1 MTTEQQVE
9 QQAEPQKKN
18 ENVFFTISYDAN
30 DDEYAKHRID
40 ADQLVEIVT
49 NMKELIS
56 RADKTINRRKETVKL
71 YLQAPVQA
79 GSLEIPF
86 MLENLTVTADALEVL
101 KYLGISAGAVV
112 TKIVGGGVLEV
123 LKKTKGKSIL
133 EIRSTS
139 KSPEATIVLDGEE
152 LTVDKKVARLVTN
165 PRVRENIQKLIAAPL
180 EGKTESTFK
189 VKLLEQI
196 LVDEVPA
203 EQSDTVDFAESEEGV
218 STFIQDI
225 NPVDTISFDENDV
238 AIFEKME
245 LSPIPETHT
254 EEIDT
259 TIALTQI
266 SFTGSQKGWKMSYG
280 SKTDVSVEILD
291 KHFIQQINKDIA
303 SFRKGDLYNVILRV
317 TTRTLAKR
325 ETVRYSIVKVKN
337 HMASSGRKIVSDQPL
352 KKEDE

>member
-1 MTTEQQVE
+1 MTTE

-86 MLENLTVTADALEVL
+86 MLENLTAAADALEVL
-101 KYLGISAGAVV
+101 KYLGIAAGAAATTVV
-112 TKIVGGGVLEV
+112 SKGVLEV
-123 LKKTKGKSIL
+123 LKMTKGKSIL
-133 EIRSTS
+133 EIRSTN
-139 KSPEATIVLDGEE
+139 KSPEATLVLDGEE
-152 LTVDKKVARLVTN
+152 LTVDKKVARLVAN
-165 PRVRENIQKLIAAPL
+165 PKVRENIQKLIAAPL
-180 EGKTESTFK
+180 EGKTESAFK

-196 LVDEVPA
+196 PIDEEPV
-203 EQSDTVDFAESEEGV
+203 EQPNADTVDFAESEEGV
-218 STFIQDI
+218 VTFIQDI
-225 NPVDTISFDENDV
+225 NPVDAISFGESDV

-254 EEIDT
+254 EEIHT

-291 KHFIQQINKDIA
+291 KHNKDSA

-337 HMASSGRKIVSDQPL
+337 HMASSGRKIVSDKPL

>member
-9 QQAEPQKKN
+9 QAEPQKKN
-18 ENVFFTISYDAN
+18 ENVFFTISYDA
-30 DDEYAKHRID
+30 DDNEYAKHRID

-71 YLQAPVQA
+71 YLQAPVQP

-86 MLENLTVTADALEVL
+86 MLENLTAAADALEVL
-101 KYLGISAGAVV
+101 KYLGIAAGTAATAVV
-112 TKIVGGGVLEV
+112 SKGVLEV
-123 LKKTKGKSIL
+123 LKMTKGKSIL
-133 EIRSTS
+133 EIRSTN
-139 KSPEATIVLDGEE
+139 KSPEATLVLDGEE
-152 LTVDKKVARLVTN
+152 LTVDKKVARLVAN
-165 PRVRENIQKLIAAPL
+165 PKVRENIQKLIAAPL
-180 EGKTESTFK
+180 EGKTESVFK
-189 VKLLEQI
+189 VKLLEQ
-196 LVDEVPA
+196 VPV
-203 EQSDTVDFAESEEGV
+203 EQSDTVDFVESEDSV
-218 STFIQDI
+218 VTFIQDI
-225 NPVDTISFDENDV
+225 NPVDTISFGENDV

-254 EEIDT
+254 EEIHT

-280 SKTDVSVEILD
+280 GKTDISVEILD

>member
-1 MTTEQQVE
+1 MTNEQ
-9 QQAEPQKKN
+9 QKKN
-18 ENVFFTISYDAN
+18 EDVLFTISYDAN
-30 DDEYAKHRID
+30 DDEYSKHRID
-40 ADQLVEIVT
+40 ADQLVDIVT

-112 TKIVGGGVLEV
+112 TKIMGGGVLEV

-139 KSPEATIVLDGEE
+139 KSPEATLVLDGEE
-152 LTVDKKVARLVTN
+152 LTVDKKVARLVAN
-165 PRVRENIQKLIAAPL
+165 PRVRENIQKLVATPL
-180 EGKTESTFK
+180 EGKSESAFK
-189 VKLLEQI
+189 IKLLEQI
-196 LVDEVPA
+196 DIDETPT
-203 EQSDTVDFAESEEGV
+203 EQSSDTVDFVESEEGV
-218 STFIQDI
+218 TFIQDI
-225 NPVDTISFDENDV
+225 NPVDVVSFGKDDV

-245 LSPIPETHT
+245 LSPIPEIYS
-254 EEIDT
+254 EDIDT

-266 SFTGSQKGWKMSYG
+266 SFTGSAKGWKMSYG
-280 SKTDVSVEILD
+280 NKTDISVELLD

-303 SFRKGDLYNVILRV
+303 SFRKGDLFNVVLRI

-352 KKEDE
+352 KKENE

>member
-9 QQAEPQKKN
+9 QAEPQKKN
-18 ENVFFTISYDAN
+18 ENVFFTISYDA
-30 DDEYAKHRID
+30 DDNEYAKHRID

-71 YLQAPVQA
+71 YLQAPVQP

-86 MLENLTVTADALEVL
+86 MLENLTAAADALEVL
-101 KYLGISAGAVV
+101 KYLGIAAGTAATAVV
-112 TKIVGGGVLEV
+112 SKGVLEV
-123 LKKTKGKSIL
+123 LKMTKGKSIL
-133 EIRSTS
+133 EIRSTN
-139 KSPEATIVLDGEE
+139 KSPEATLVLDGEE
-152 LTVDKKVARLVTN
+152 LTVDKKVARLVAN
-165 PRVRENIQKLIAAPL
+165 PKVRENIQKLIAAPL
-180 EGKTESTFK
+180 EGKTESVFK
-189 VKLLEQI
+189 VKLLEQ
-196 LVDEVPA
+196 VPV
-203 EQSDTVDFAESEEGV
+203 EQSDTVDFVESEDSV
-218 STFIQDI
+218 VTFIQDI
-225 NPVDTISFDENDV
+225 NPVDTISFGENDV

-254 EEIDT
+254 EEIHT

-280 SKTDVSVEILD
+280 SKTDISVEILD

>member
-1 MTTEQQVE
+1 M
-9 QQAEPQKKN
+9 
-18 ENVFFTISYDAN
+18 FFTISYDAN

-56 RADKTINRRKETVKL
+56 RADKTINRRRETVKL

-152 LTVDKKVARLVTN
+152 LTVDKKVARLVAN

-180 EGKTESTFK
+180 EGKEESAFK

-196 LVDEVPA
+196 PE
-203 EQSDTVDFAESEEGV
+203 EQVVEKSESDTLDFAENEEGV
-218 STFIQDI
+218 MTFIQDI
-225 NPVDTISFDENDV
+225 NPVDAISFGQTDV
-238 AIFEKME
+238 DIFEKME

-254 EEIDT
+254 EEIHT

-291 KHFIQQINKDIA
+291 KHFIQQIKKDIA

>member
-1 MTTEQQVE
+1 MTTE

-86 MLENLTVTADALEVL
+86 MLENLTAAADALEVL
-101 KYLGISAGAVV
+101 KYLGIAAGAAATTVV
-112 TKIVGGGVLEV
+112 SKGVLEV
-123 LKKTKGKSIL
+123 LKMTKGKSIL
-133 EIRSTS
+133 EIRSTN
-139 KSPEATIVLDGEE
+139 KSPEATLVLDGEE
-152 LTVDKKVARLVTN
+152 LTVDKKVARLVAN
-165 PRVRENIQKLIAAPL
+165 PKVRENIQKLIAAPL
-180 EGKTESTFK
+180 EGKTESAFK

-196 LVDEVPA
+196 PIVEEPV
-203 EQSDTVDFAESEEGV
+203 EQPNADTVDFAESEEGV
-218 STFIQDI
+218 VTFIQDI
-225 NPVDTISFDENDV
+225 NPVDAISFGESDV

-254 EEIDT
+254 EEIHT

-337 HMASSGRKIVSDQPL
+337 HMASSGRKIVSDKPL

>member
-1 MTTEQQVE
+1 M
-9 QQAEPQKKN
+9 
-18 ENVFFTISYDAN
+18 IGY
-30 DDEYAKHRID
+30 
-40 ADQLVEIVT
+40 
-49 NMKELIS
+49 
-56 RADKTINRRKETVKL
+56 
-71 YLQAPVQA
+71 
-79 GSLEIPF
+79 
-86 MLENLTVTADALEVL
+86 
-101 KYLGISAGAVV
+101 
-112 TKIVGGGVLEV
+112 
-123 LKKTKGKSIL
+123 
-133 EIRSTS
+133 
-139 KSPEATIVLDGEE
+139 
-152 LTVDKKVARLVTN
+152 
-165 PRVRENIQKLIAAPL
+165 
-180 EGKTESTFK
+180 
-189 VKLLEQI
+189 
-196 LVDEVPA
+196 
-203 EQSDTVDFAESEEGV
+203 SEEGV
-218 STFIQDI
+218 LTFIQDI

-254 EEIDT
+254 EEIHT

>member
-1 MTTEQQVE
+1 MAVE
-9 QQAEPQKKN
+9 QQTEPQKKN
-18 ENVFFTISYDAN
+18 ENVFFTISYDA
-30 DDEYAKHRID
+30 DDNEYAKHRID

-86 MLENLTVTADALEVL
+86 MLENLTAVADALEVL
-101 KYLGISAGAVV
+101 KYLGIATGTATTAVV
-112 TKIVGGGVLEV
+112 TKSVLEV
-123 LKKTKGKSIL
+123 LKMTKGKSIL
-133 EIRSTS
+133 EVRSTN
-139 KSPEATIVLDGEE
+139 KSPEATLILDGEE
-152 LTVDKKVARLVTN
+152 LTVDKKVAHLVAN
-165 PRVRENIQKLIAAPL
+165 PKVRENIQKLIAAPL

-189 VKLLEQI
+189 VKLFEQI
-196 LVDEVPA
+196 PVDEVPV
-203 EQSDTVDFAESEEGV
+203 EQSDKVDFAESEEGV
-218 STFIQDI
+218 VTFIQDI
-225 NPVDTISFDENDV
+225 NPVDTISFGENDV

-245 LSPIPETHT
+245 LTPIPETHT
-254 EEIDT
+254 EEIDA

-266 SFTGSQKGWKMSYG
+266 SFTGSQKGWKMSYR

-291 KHFIQQINKDIA
+291 KEFIQQINKDVA
-303 SFRKGDLYNVILRV
+303 SFRKGDLFNVILRV

-337 HMASSGRKIVSDQPL
+337 HMARSDRKIISDQPL